1 MKKRLLAILL
11 CAAMAASLLTVG
23 AMADDGVLSG
33 QISDNI
39 SYTLDTSTGTLSIG
53 GEGEIPYPLDNS
65 TLPYAQYMDLITK
78 IVIEDGVSNYSSD
91 LIPFGFYTSNIVK
104 EVYLGA
110 DARDGLYGL
119 SHLEQLEKIV
129 VSENNENFFS
139 SDGVLYEL
147 LDDGTYNLFVYP
159 FNKQDT
165 QYKVLEGTST
175 ISGGEGYGFFDN
187 DFITTV
193 ILPDTVKSIE
203 GHAFAECASLRSV
216 NIPSGVETLSAEAF
230 WYCYHLSE
238 IHIPASVTSCKG
250 HLMGDWS
257 ASQEMAHTSV
267 YFYGNAPADFDG
279 AITTPHVRNGYK
291 MTIYYP
297 ANATG
302 WDEAIDW
309 YFEKYD
315 NGVYPSPILQDYV
328 TFKEWNPN
336 QTTPQIVELSPA
348 NGASISETAT
358 TDFMVTYDTPI
369 SAVTTSNGLSF
380 PKLDFSKGTIE
391 FYRVSDNA
399 LIYSVDADPYLNEL
413 YDIEGIYSSDVRAE
427 NSNTL
432 VIKPFNVQTLFDAGE
447 EYYVTVPAGFFTFA
461 NGAVNEA
468 IEKGEWTFTV
478 PQPEPDV
485 DEDDDSGFTLG
496 RDTLSGN
503 NLFNNGALSDEH
515 RALLKSKIPLWEKLL
530 LKQAY
535 QLNASQESNGL
546 CFGMAAVMA
555 LIYDGRLEPSD
566 LQEGA
571 ETAFDLDI
579 GNPTVDSWIAYY
591 HLTQYFEPVKSSD
604 VWMLAQS
611 SREYELINILENGR
625 IAIVGLDFDSGGF
638 IPAGHAVLAYDID
651 VKSDPDNYIIYF
663 ADPSAMV
670 SLSNGE
676 PVQPGVILISKDE
689 LSAEE
694 YYSYHMYDQKM
705 IKDESFIGLNLV
717 INDFSVFDKFIVHS
731 NASSSNRSS
740 ADNRKSFIAVDTTG
754 TNLRIDIGDKYAV
767 FSDGEKVDGELDV
780 LGPFAT
786 LAGNQ
791 NSEIYAYRIYNSS
804 AKEIKITYPDKE
816 YHTTGVAFSS
826 TEYASVV
833 SSQATEIVVKSAGEV
848 ELKNGSGASEV
859 ATVAGS
865 NFISNQTL
873 QAKLNVSDFSLKVN
887 PSEVIITSNE
897 VLGNLTVSGNSDWDT
912 ATIVGTTEDK
922 VISISEVVAPNIIG
936 NVLAVTDENSNVI
949 GTARITNTVVFM
961 SNGGSFVDAQS
972 GIVYGGKAVRPEN
985 PTKSGYVFGGWYKDE
1000 ALTKPWNF
1008 SEDVVTEYTWLYA
1021 KWLDESELPD
1031 EPSYPDYPVVDKPG
1045 NRPTEEPD
1053 EPSAALP
1060 FTDVAASAWYYDA
1073 VSYVYANGLM
1083 DGVSALSFNPDGAMT
1098 RAMVWAILARID
1110 GETVTGADWAAEARE
1125 WAVAAGVS
1133 DGTDPD
1139 GYVTR
1144 EQLVTMLYRYAG
1156 EPAASG
1162 SLSGW
1167 ADAARVSDWA
1177 EGAMVWAVGEGVIT
1191 GASATELNPAGSAT
1205 RAECAAILMRYVEL

>member
-23 AMADDGVLSG
+23 AAADAGDRSGTIGSNASWYYDASENTVTISGTGAIDG
-33 QISDNI
+33 
-39 SYTLDTSTGTLSIG
+39 
-53 GEGEIPYPLDNS
+53 IPYEDIAGGQAYFTVDRLIFSEGITSIANIDCSYFEDYGMEDYYGEMVRFSTVVLPASLTEAIDNPFVGHREIISIIVDEDNPKFFVADNS
-65 TLPYAQYMDLITK
+65 
-78 IVIEDGVSNYSSD
+78 
-91 LIPFGFYTSNIVK
+91 
-104 EVYLGA
+104 
-110 DARDGLYGL
+110 
-119 SHLEQLEKIV
+119 
-129 VSENNENFFS
+129 
-139 SDGVLYEL
+139 VLYESL
-147 LDDGTYNLFVYP
+147 TSGNYRIVSAPSVSNHDI
-159 FNKQDT
+159 
-165 QYKVLEGTST
+165 LEGTVQIGDAFTGNVNIQSLV
-175 ISGGEGYGFFDN
+175 IPDGVD
-187 DFITTV
+187 DFNFTNCSNLSSIK
-193 ILPDTVKSIE
+193 LPDTLTALNHQVFW
-203 GHAFAECASLRSV
+203 GCTSLAR
-216 NIPSGVETLSAEAF
+216 ID
-230 WYCYHLSE
+230 
-238 IHIPASVTSCKG
+238 IPASVSVIAAGSSWEGVQYRDITS
-250 HLMGDWS
+250 L
-257 ASQEMAHTSV
+257 
-267 YFYGNAPADFDG
+267 YFYGNAPEVVYDFKDADGDSSNNVPIVGWNAFNN
-279 AITTPHVRNGYK
+279 I
-291 MTIYYP
+291 IYYP
-297 ANATG
+297 ENSTG
-302 WDEAIDW
+302 WDVIVND
-309 YFEKYD
+309 
-315 NGVYPSPILQDYV
+315 DY
-328 TFKEWNPN
+328 N
-336 QTTPQIVELSPA
+336 QWIVELGQLEFHTWDPGPVLPQIVELSPA

-358 TDFMVTYDTPI
+358 TDFMVTYDAPI

-380 PKLDFSKGTIE
+380 PELDFSKGTVE

-399 LIYSVDADPYLNEL
+399 LIYSVEADPYLNEL
-413 YDIEGIYSSDVRAE
+413 YDIEGTYSSDIRVE

-432 VIKPFNVQTLFDAGE
+432 VIKPFNVHTLFDAGE

-461 NGAVNEA
+461 NGITNGA
-468 IEKGEWTFTV
+468 IEKGKWTFTV

-571 ETAFDLDI
+571 ETAFDIDI

-670 SLSNGE
+670 SMSNGE
-676 PVQPGVILISKDE
+676 PVQPGVILISKDD

-694 YYSYHMYDQKM
+694 YYSYHMYDQKL

-740 ADNRKSFIAVDTTG
+740 ADNRTSFIAVDTTG

-786 LAGNQ
+786 LAGNK

-833 SSQATEIVVKSAGEV
+833 SSQATEIVVKSVGEV
-848 ELKNGSGASEV
+848 ELENGSGVSEV

-873 QAKLNVSDFSLKVN
+873 QAKLNVSGFSLKVN

-1060 FTDVAASAWYYDA
+1060 FADVAASAWYYDA

-1083 DGVSALSFNPDGAMT
+1083 DGVSAVSFNPDGAMT